1 MSTLNIALNP
11 IPDLPTL
18 VAETIAIGQGS
29 ALPIKINFR
38 NNVTEFSAAKR
49 TLEYNAPG
57 LTGSQV
63 AELQALVENNLR
75 NLLRRTDPVLKT
87 ISLCGL
93 VFEGCFIRS
102 VVPSGSLTI
111 EGEQLINDTKI
122 TYETLGYALV

>member
-1 MSTLNIALNP
+1 MSNLNISLNEL
-11 IPDLPTL
+11 PDLTGF
-18 VAETIAIGQGS
+18 VADSIAIGQGS

-93 VFEGCFIRS
+93 IFEGCFIRS

-111 EGEQLINDTKI
+111 ESETLVDQTKI